1 LQFLCNSEASTCRN
15 VDFGMRL
22 ASVDPMHPRELAI
35 SSLLIISKMYKF
47 LPVLLAHILLIHAH
61 AEGELNFKR
70 LSPIFLADCFSLGFY
85 P

>member
-1 LQFLCNSEASTCRN
+1 
-15 VDFGMRL
+15 MRL

-70 LSPIFLADCFSLGFY
+70 LSSYFWQTAFLWDFIHEELS